1 MMASQPKPVK
11 VTDVNPHLLCVLCGG
26 YYVDATTIIE
36 CLHSFCKSCIVR
48 YLETNKYCPIC
59 DVQVHKSKPLLN
71 IRSDR
76 TLQAIVYKLVPGLF
90 QRELNCRKEF
100 YKKQS
105 GLNPNDGGEI
115 GQPSDDSPIYSADES
130 ILIGVQYVNPNT
142 SDMKVRN
149 KRYLRCP
156 AALTIYHL
164 QKLMRAKFNL
174 SDSQKVEFLHD
185 GDLLPDYLSLMDLAY
200 MYHWKRKRIVE
211 LEYRLLECQQKKI
224 KLFHEESKSIP
235 QRNEQTIV
243 EPGKEMNSRD
253 KVVGTEVDTR
263 DKVKGTEVGVKDE
276 VVDKEVNLSNKVTD
290 REVQLQISE
299 NGVMSVQSLDFNTSS
314 VNDALVT
321 AEVNK
326 DSVVSDNS
334 LPVKDIQPETMELMK
349 SLEKA
354 VTLDFDASVTTSA
367 TESSTVLPVSSNVNN
382 NTEKSTLSENVSPS
396 VDCNTKMEEVKEEI
410 TEDKNKI
417 SISHDKNYNSLE
429 SAIPP
434 VKVPNLNTNTFVSIQ
449 KAYPGIVKEATA
461 ISNVSKPVKVKELR
475 TDTKEYEATM
485 KRSSEKQEI
494 RSTNTFKYKHLKSP
508 VKPWSPT
515 ISRSSIMAMKQAQ
528 LASQE
533 KGEPSGK
540 TQSNKAPK
548 FFKMRN
554 VPRFLGNP
562 ASGVKPMYQVLPGSE
577 LSSQTPQTS
586 AAQTPKQNN
595 EITVMKID
603 PKTLNPIPVSSSGK
617 SPKSSPANKLPS
629 SFVCNQQKSAEN
641 YLLNCRASIRN
652 PVSKSGHFTT
662 KTPGQI
668 RSSLTPNPFILPSP
682 HSPHMMYSG
691 FPRPFPPLDSPGS
704 RLPTDNQIFRA
715 MSMLCSPSGAFH
727 PSLPPSISML
737 LNPHHPHHRSTQN
750 DKLNLKYTPSD
761 FHKTT
766 PPPPITPSVQRIPP
780 SGPASKHPSP
790 GSHSTSG
797 LEDSNG
803 MITNSQEHLQKK
815 HMKSHIV
822 SKESEGHNSSIS
834 GSDDK
839 KNNTVTSPS
848 KCLDPLQRHLSKSSV
863 PLSNGLSVALSS
875 CHGDV
880 ASKTSSRSV
889 DVTNAFN
896 KDSVDKSSNEQRTT
910 SGFSKSNN
918 CSSVN

>member
-1 MMASQPKPVK
+1 
-11 VTDVNPHLLCVLCGG
+11 
-26 YYVDATTIIE
+26 
-36 CLHSFCKSCIVR
+36 
-48 YLETNKYCPIC
+48 
-59 DVQVHKSKPLLN
+59 
-71 IRSDR
+71 
-76 TLQAIVYKLVPGLF
+76 
-90 QRELNCRKEF
+90 
-100 YKKQS
+100 
-105 GLNPNDGGEI
+105 
-115 GQPSDDSPIYSADES
+115 
-130 ILIGVQYVNPNT
+130 
-142 SDMKVRN
+142 
-149 KRYLRCP
+149 
-156 AALTIYHL
+156 
-164 QKLMRAKFNL
+164 
-174 SDSQKVEFLHD
+174 
-185 GDLLPDYLSLMDLAY
+185 
-200 MYHWKRKRIVE
+200 
-211 LEYRLLECQQKKI
+211 
-224 KLFHEESKSIP
+224 
-235 QRNEQTIV
+235 
-243 EPGKEMNSRD
+243 MNSRD
-253 KVVGTEVDTR
+253 KVAGSEVDTR

-276 VVDKEVNLSNKVTD
+276 VVDKEVNLRNKVTD

-354 VTLDFDASVTTSA
+354 VKLDFDASVTTRT
-367 TESSTVLPVSSNVNN
+367 TESSTVLPISSNVNN

-396 VDCNTKMEEVKEEI
+396 VDCNTKMEEVKDEI

-475 TDTKEYEATM
+475 ADTKEYEATM

-494 RSTNTFKYKHLKSP
+494 RSSNTFKYKHLKSP

-577 LSSQTPQTS
+577 LGSQTPQTS

-617 SPKSSPANKLPS
+617 SSKSSPANKLPS

-662 KTPGQI
+662 KTSGQI

-766 PPPPITPSVQRIPP
+766 PPPPPITPSVQRIPP

-863 PLSNGLSVALSS
+863 PLSNGLSIVPSS

-880 ASKTSSRSV
+880 ANKTSSRSV

-896 KDSVDKSSNEQRTT
+896 KDSVGKSSNEQRTT